1 MRNPGQLTIQ
11 TIDSFNATL
20 VRRMPW
26 MTRFGRVPEI
36 SDDPESL
43 YQRAVEQ
50 LLGRLT
56 GADDQ
61 QPLQKLLRH
70 LDNQVQD
77 LQRLL
82 INMLKQRDQW
92 LGVLMQNS
100 GASRERLQRV
110 VELFCADKIVTLHQV
125 CPLGLIDE
133 LLWCARYSAAQL
145 EGMNDRSFSD
155 LSCLPGTDY
164 SDLEGWLQLAD
175 LLLTTDG
182 QLRKQVNKNN
192 GFPSGKEHKS
202 AKERMLNLLK
212 NISEHPVFY
221 IISRMSEL
229 SLTLSTVSD
238 NGRCYGV

>member
-1 MRNPGQLTIQ
+1 
-11 TIDSFNATL
+11 
-20 VRRMPW
+20 

-182 QLRKQVNKNN
+182 QLRKQVNKIMV
-192 GFPSGKEHKS
+192 FLPGKSTNRPKKGCS
-202 AKERMLNLLK
+202 ICSRTSVNTLF
-212 NISEHPVFY
+212 FY